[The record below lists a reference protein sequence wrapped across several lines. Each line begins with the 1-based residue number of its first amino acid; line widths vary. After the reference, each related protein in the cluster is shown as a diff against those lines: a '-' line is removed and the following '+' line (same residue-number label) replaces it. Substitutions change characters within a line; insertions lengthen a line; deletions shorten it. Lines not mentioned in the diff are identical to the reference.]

1 MKKLLLTMMVLA
13 IFASCDKKEK
23 EAAKDDV
30 KKVGETIENV
40 ATKVANKA
48 EKTAKDVENYFKEYK
63 TKTGKGFVVD
73 QEGEGSLV
81 TVKITPKGFE
91 HAEPIVLKD
100 IDPVSKVFLAD
111 LNHDGFEEIYIVTTA
126 AGSGSYAGLYGYS
139 SNNDKSVTPITIP
152 EVSKKDLAGSFKG
165 YMGHDSFY
173 VENGKLYRKFPV
185 YKKGDSNA
193 NPTGGDKVAEYIL
206 KPGEAS
212 WKLVLKK

>member
-1 MKKLLLTMMVLA
+1 MMVLA

-30 KKVGETIENV
+30 KKVGEAVEKTV
-40 ATKVANKA
+40 TKVSAKA
-48 EKTAKDVENYFKEYK
+48 EKAKDVKNYFKEYK

-91 HAEPIVLKD
+91 HTEPIVLKD

-111 LNHDGFEEIYIVTTA
+111 LNNDGFEEIYVVTTS

-139 SNNDKSVTPITIP
+139 SNQDKSVTPITIP
-152 EVSKKDLAGSFKG
+152 EISKKDLDGKFKG
-165 YMGHDSFY
+165 YMGHDMFY
-173 VENGKLYRKFPV
+173 IENGKLYRKFPV
-185 YKKGDSNA
+185 YKEGDSNA
-193 NPTGGDKVAEYIL
+193 NPTGGDMVTEYLL

-212 WKLVLKK
+212 WILELKK

>member
-30 KKVGETIENV
+30 KKVGETIENA
-40 ATKVANKA
+40 ATKVADKA

-81 TVKITPKGFE
+81 TVKITPKGFG
-91 HAEPIVLKD
+91 HTEPIVLKD

-111 LNHDGFEEIYIVTTA
+111 LNNDGFEEIYVVTNSV
-126 AGSGSYAGLYGYS
+126 GSGSYAGLYGYS

-152 EVSKKDLAGSFKG
+152 EVSEKDLAGNFKG

-193 NPTGGDKVAEYIL
+193 NPTGGNKVVEYAL

-212 WKLVLKK
+212 WKLVLK